1 MRCSVALVLGLLLVP
16 VASRAQQPTEGD
28 KLTVIYFVRHAEVDP
43 TQATFPLSAAG
54 RRKAADLARAV
65 SEVPFT
71 HVFSSHT
78 TRARQMVEPAADAR
92 RLPVQ
97 QLPLPGIQPD
107 STVVS
112 DRTSSR
118 AAIAPLIRAL
128 RELPAGS
135 RALVGLNSD
144 NVYAIL
150 HGLGVPE
157 GTPEQPCLSGR
168 TCVPCL
174 TNACASPRYDQLWL
188 LILGSA
194 PLGPTLLELR
204 YGATSEP

>member
-1 MRCSVALVLGLLLVP
+1 MQCSVMVMLGLLLAPAVLP
-16 VASRAQQPTEGD
+16 AQRAAEGD
-28 KLTVIYFVRHAEVDP
+28 ELTVIYFVRHAEVDP

-54 RRKAADLARAV
+54 RRKADDLARAV
-65 SEVPFT
+65 SEVRFT

-78 TRARQMVEPAADAR
+78 TRARQMVEPAAHAR
-92 RLPVQ
+92 GLPVQ
-97 QLPLPGIQPD
+97 QLPQPGIQPD
-107 STVVS
+107 STLVS

-118 AAIAPLIRAL
+118 VAIGPLIRAL

-157 GTPEQPCLSGR
+157 ATPGQPCLSGR

-174 TNACASPRYDQLWL
+174 TNACASPRYDQRWL
-188 LILGSA
+188 LILGRS

>member
-1 MRCSVALVLGLLLVP
+1 
-16 VASRAQQPTEGD
+16 
-28 KLTVIYFVRHAEVDP
+28 
-43 TQATFPLSAAG
+43 
-54 RRKAADLARAV
+54 V
-65 SEVPFT
+65 SEVRFT

-78 TRARQMVEPAADAR
+78 TRARQMVEPAAHAR
-92 RLPVQ
+92 GLPVQ
-97 QLPLPGIQPD
+97 QLPQPGIQPD
-107 STVVS
+107 STLVS

-118 AAIAPLIRAL
+118 VAIGPLIRAL

-157 GTPEQPCLSGR
+157 ATPAQPCLSGR

-188 LILGSA
+188 LILGRS

-204 YGATSEP
+204 YGTTSEP

>member
-1 MRCSVALVLGLLLVP
+1 MRCSVLAMLGLLLTPTVSL
-16 VASRAQQPTEGD
+16 AQRATEGD
-28 KLTVIYFVRHAEVDP
+28 DLTVIYFVRHAEVDP
-43 TQATFPLSAAG
+43 TQATFPLNAAG
-54 RRKAADLARAV
+54 RSKADNLARAV
-65 SEVPFT
+65 SEVRLT

-78 TRARQMVEPAADAR
+78 TRARQMVEPAAHTR
-92 RLPVQ
+92 HLPVR
-97 QLPLPGIQPD
+97 QLPQPGIQPD

-118 AAIAPLIRAL
+118 TAIAPLIRAL
-128 RELPAGS
+128 RELPPGS
-135 RALVGLNSD
+135 RALVGVNSD
-144 NVYAIL
+144 NVNAIL

-157 GTPEQPCLSGR
+157 GTPAQPCLSGR

-174 TNACASPRYDQLWL
+174 TNACASLRYDQLWL
-188 LILGSA
+188 LILGRA

>member
-1 MRCSVALVLGLLLVP
+1 MQCSVMVMLGLLLAPAVLP
-16 VASRAQQPTEGD
+16 AQRAAEGD
-28 KLTVIYFVRHAEVDP
+28 ELTVIYFVRHAEVDP

-54 RRKAADLARAV
+54 RRKADDLARAV
-65 SEVPFT
+65 SQVRFT

-78 TRARQMVEPAADAR
+78 TRARQMVEPAAHAR
-92 RLPVQ
+92 GLPVQ
-97 QLPLPGIQPD
+97 QLPQPGIQPD
-107 STVVS
+107 STLVS

-118 AAIAPLIRAL
+118 VAIGPLIRAL

-157 GTPEQPCLSGR
+157 ATPGQPCLSGR

-188 LILGSA
+188 LILGRS

-204 YGATSEP
+204 YGTTSEP

>member
-1 MRCSVALVLGLLLVP
+1 MRCFVMLGLLLTP
-16 VASRAQQPTEGD
+16 AVAPAQRATEGD
-28 KLTVIYFVRHAEVDP
+28 ELTVIYFVRHAEVDP
-43 TQATFPLSAAG
+43 TQATYPLNAAG
-54 RRKAADLARAV
+54 RRKAGDFARAV
-65 SEVPFT
+65 SEVRFT

-78 TRARQMVEPAADAR
+78 TRARQMVEPAAHAR
-92 RLPVQ
+92 GLPVQ
-97 QLPLPGIQPD
+97 QLPQPGIQPD
-107 STVVS
+107 STLVS
-112 DRTSSR
+112 DRTPSR

-157 GTPEQPCLSGR
+157 ATPAQPCLTGR

-174 TNACASPRYDQLWL
+174 TNACASPRYDQMWL
-188 LILGSA
+188 LILGRA